1 MLNRILTGQPKN
13 QERELVQKF
22 HQVVGALVIL
32 ERPLSVISLLSVIG
46 VPEGLIHLRLNPLHS
61 VLRVPRDKALP
72 VQFFHLSFRDFLLDT
87 ETQRKTPFWI
97 DGKEMHYRLTARCL
111 LLCQGLR
118 RNVREL
124 PRGGSQPVEIAQQA
138 INDYIAPELKY
149 AYRY

>member
-1 MLNRILTGQPKN
+1 
-13 QERELVQKF
+13 
-22 HQVVGALVIL
+22 
-32 ERPLSVISLLSVIG
+32 
-46 VPEGLIHLRLNPLHS
+46 
-61 VLRVPRDKALP
+61 
-72 VQFFHLSFRDFLLDT
+72 
-87 ETQRKTPFWI
+87 
-97 DGKEMHYRLTARCL
+97 MHYRLTARCL

>member
-87 ETQRKTPFWI
+87 ET
-97 DGKEMHYRLTARCL
+97 KE
-111 LLCQGLR
+111 
-118 RNVREL
+118 N
-124 PRGGSQPVEIAQQA
+124 A
-138 INDYIAPELKY
+138 ILDRWEGNAL
-149 AYRY
+149 